1 MKVLVT
7 GPFGNIGSHAV
18 PELLREGHAVRTFDL
33 DTPATRKVARKIGG
47 RLDLRWGDARDARA
61 VADAVEGVEA
71 ILHLAALIPP
81 GSEER
86 PEEARAVNV
95 GGTEHVLRAAAA
107 QPVSNGRPRI
117 LFTSSL
123 DVHGRTQHRPPPR
136 RVDDPLEATDAY
148 TATKIA
154 CEERIRAAGL
164 PFCILRL
171 SDVPVIGLRD
181 PHPIM
186 FEIGLHNRIET
197 MHADDAAVALARALR
212 TPEVWGRVLL
222 VGGGPSCQV
231 TYRDYLA
238 KLMRAMGMEPLP
250 DEAFSRADYV
260 TDWLDTEES
269 QRLLRYQRRSFDDI
283 ARDISA
289 CLGWKR
295 AFVPVASPLVRRTL
309 LELSPYWTRRAR

>member
-33 DTPATRKVARKIGG
+33 DTSDTRKVARAIGG
-47 RLDLRWGDARDARA
+47 RLDLRWGDVRDARA
-61 VADAVEGVEA
+61 VEGAVAGADA

-86 PEEARAVNV
+86 PDEAHEVNV
-95 GGTEHVLRAAAA
+95 GGTENVLRAAAA
-107 QPVSNGRPRI
+107 QSSPPRV

-123 DVHGRTQHRPPPR
+123 DVHGRTQRRPPPR
-136 RVDDPLEATDAY
+136 RVDDPLAATDAY
-148 TATKIA
+148 TASKIA
-154 CEERIRAAGL
+154 CEERVRASGL

-186 FEIGLHNRIET
+186 FEIGLHNRIEA

-212 TPEVWGRVLL
+212 TPEVWGRVLF

-231 TYRDYLA
+231 TYREYLE

-250 DEAFSRADYV
+250 DEAFSGADYV

-283 ARDISA
+283 VRDVAA

-295 AFVPVASPLVRRTL
+295 HLVPVASPLVRRTM
-309 LELSPYWTRRAR
+309 LEMSPYWKRRSR

>member
-1 MKVLVT
+1 
-7 GPFGNIGSHAV
+7 V
-18 PELLREGHAVRTFDL
+18 PELVREGHAVRTFDL
-33 DTPATRKVARKIGG
+33 DTAATRKTARALGG
-47 RLDLRWGDARDARA
+47 GLELRWGDVRDAAAVEDA
-61 VADAVEGVEA
+61 VAGVDA

-95 GGTEHVLRAAAA
+95 GGTENVLRAAARQA
-107 QPVSNGRPRI
+107 PRPRL
-117 LFTSSL
+117 LFASSL
-123 DVHGRTQHRPPPR
+123 DVHGRTQRRPPPR

-148 TATKIA
+148 TASKIA
-154 CEERIRAAGL
+154 CEERIRASGL

-186 FEIGLHNRIET
+186 FEIGLHNRIEA

-231 TYRDYLA
+231 TYREYLA
-238 KLMRAMGMEPLP
+238 RLMRAMGMDPLP
-250 DEAFSRADYV
+250 DEAFSEADYV

-283 ARDISA
+283 VRDVAA
-289 CLGWKR
+289 CLGWRR
-295 AFVPVASPLVRRTL
+295 ALVPLASPLVRRSL
-309 LELSPYWTRRAR
+309 LELSPYWKRRAR

>member
-7 GPFGNIGSHAV
+7 GPFGNVGSHAV

-33 DTPATRKVARKIGG
+33 DTPATRKVARAIGG
-47 RLDLRWGDARDARA
+47 RLDLRWGDVRDARA
-61 VADAVEGVEA
+61 VGDAVAGVDA

-95 GGTEHVLRAAAA
+95 GGTENVLRAAAA
-107 QPVSNGRPRI
+107 QPSRPRI

-148 TATKIA
+148 TASKIA
-154 CEERIRAAGL
+154 CEERIRASGL

-186 FEIGLHNRIET
+186 FEIGLHNRIES

-212 TPEVWGRVLL
+212 TPEVWGRVLF
-222 VGGGPSCQV
+222 VGGGPSCQL
-231 TYRDYLA
+231 TYREYLA
-238 KLMRAMGMEPLP
+238 TLMRAMGMEPLP
-250 DEAFSRADYV
+250 DEAFSAADYV

-283 ARDISA
+283 AQDIA
-289 CLGWKR
+289 KRLGWKR
-295 AFVPVASPLVRRTL
+295 AFVPVASPLVRRTM
-309 LELSPYWTRRAR
+309 LELSPYWKRRAR

>member
-1 MKVLVT
+1 MNVLVT

-33 DTPATRKVARKIGG
+33 DTPATRKVARAIGR
-47 RLDLRWGDARDARA
+47 RLDLRWGDVRDARA
-61 VADAVEGVEA
+61 VEDAVAGVDA
-71 ILHLAALIPP
+71 IVHLAALIPP

-95 GGTEHVLRAAAA
+95 GGTENVLRAAAA
-107 QPVSNGRPRI
+107 QPSRPRV

-148 TATKIA
+148 TASKIA
-154 CEERIRAAGL
+154 CEERIRASGL

-171 SDVPVIGLRD
+171 SDVPIIGLRD

-231 TYRDYLA
+231 TYREYLA
-238 KLMRAMGMEPLP
+238 KLMRAMGMDPLP
-250 DEAFSRADYV
+250 DEAFSDEDYV

-283 ARDISA
+283 VRDVAA

-295 AFVPVASPLVRRTL
+295 ALVPVASPLVRRTM
-309 LELSPYWTRRAR
+309 LELSPYWKRRAR

>member
-7 GPFGNIGSHAV
+7 GPFGNIGSHTV
-18 PELLREGHAVRTFDL
+18 PELRREGHAVRTFDL
-33 DTPATRKVARKIGG
+33 DTAATRRVARAIGG
-47 RLDLRWGDARDARA
+47 RPDLRWGDVRDPRA
-61 VADAVEGVEA
+61 VESAVEGVAA

-86 PEEARAVNV
+86 PAEARAVNV
-95 GGTEHVLRAAAA
+95 GGTENVLRAALA
-107 QPVSNGRPRI
+107 QRTRPRL

-136 RVDDPLEATDAY
+136 RADDPVEATDAY
-148 TATKIA
+148 TASKIA
-154 CEERIRAAGL
+154 CEERIRASGL

-231 TYRDYLA
+231 TYREYLA

-250 DEAFSRADYV
+250 DEAFSDADYV
-260 TDWLDTEES
+260 TDWLDTAES
-269 QRLLRYQRRSFDDI
+269 QHLLKYQRRSFDDI
-283 ARDISA
+283 ARDIA
-289 CLGWKR
+289 ARLGWRR
-295 AFVPVASPLVRRTL
+295 ALVPVASPLVRRSM

>member
-1 MKVLVT
+1 VKVLVT
-7 GPFGNIGSHAV
+7 GPFGNIGSHTV
-18 PELLREGHAVRTFDL
+18 PELLREGHAVRTFDV
-33 DTPATRKVARKIGG
+33 DAPGARKVARAIGG
-47 RLDLRWGDARDARA
+47 RLDLRWGDVRDARA
-61 VADAVEGVEA
+61 VADAAAGVEA
-71 ILHLAALIPP
+71 ILHMAALIPP

-95 GGTEHVLRAAAA
+95 GGTENVLRAAAA
-107 QPVSNGRPRI
+107 QPSRPRI

-123 DVHGRTQHRPPPR
+123 DVHGRTQRRPPPR

-148 TATKIA
+148 TASKIA
-154 CEERIRAAGL
+154 CEERIRASGL

-186 FEIGLHNRIET
+186 FEIGLHNRIEA
-197 MHADDAAVALARALR
+197 MHGDDAAVALARALR

-231 TYRDYLA
+231 TYRDYLG

-250 DEAFSRADYV
+250 DEAFSGADYV

-269 QRLLRYQRRSFDDI
+269 QRLLKYQRRSFDDI
-283 ARDISA
+283 ARDIA
-289 CLGWKR
+289 RCLGWKR
-295 AFVPVASPLVRRTL
+295 ALVPVASPLVRRTM
-309 LELSPYWTRRAR
+309 LEMSPYWKRGAR